1 MKKYIGI
8 IIIFSISIFCCSQ
21 NIEIANG
28 AQLFN
33 ISGEIYNNPSCE
45 IKAYLPLSLENE
57 FVLQNCSID
66 NGKLFLSIPKIIK
79 DEYLFYNSEELW
91 YNMIKSAV
99 FLIDFKDSIGN
110 GSIFLGI
117 KRDNEPSI
125 DHTTIIYSD
134 RKASI
139 SIPALWDG
147 KLKTVNYKKGWNI
160 IDWMFSKNY
169 NDIQKLYD
177 MGYKWYIIY
186 YG

>member
-1 MKKYIGI
+1 MKKYIGV
-8 IIIFSISIFCCSQ
+8 IIIFSISSICCSQ
-21 NIEIANG
+21 NIEIADG
-28 AQLFN
+28 AQLYN
-33 ISGEIYNNPSCE
+33 ISGEIYNDPSCE
-45 IKAYLPLSLENE
+45 IKGYLSSSGENE

-66 NGKLFLSIPKIIK
+66 NGKLFLAIPKTIQ
-79 DEYLFYNSEELW
+79 DDYLMYNSEELW
-91 YNMIKSAV
+91 FYMIKSAV

-139 SIPALWDG
+139 SIPELRDG
-147 KLKTVNYKKGWNI
+147 KLKTVKYKKGWNI
-160 IDWMFSKNY
+160 IEWMFCENY
-169 NDIQKLYD
+169 SDIQRLYD

-186 YG
+186 Y